1 MGVGEDPARD
11 HLMARARKRTR
22 RWPSAVVFDLDGTLV
37 DSAPDILS
45 ALNHGMAVAG
55 RPPVAEEAGR
65 RAIGLGLEGMVEQA
79 LAGSGGLPDSAALEA
94 ITRAAVRFYDA
105 HLIVRTRPFPGVAE
119 ALAGLSARGVR
130 MGICTNKRLA
140 PAQHILAGLGLGD
153 YFEAVIARESC
164 PQRKPHPAPLH
175 ATLRALG
182 VSPADSVM
190 VGDSLVDVEC
200 ARAAGIPVVAVAH
213 GYSEVPVQELA
224 ADVIIESCAALMEAL
239 EAMAR

>member
-1 MGVGEDPARD
+1 M
-11 HLMARARKRTR
+11 
-22 RWPSAVVFDLDGTLV
+22 
-37 DSAPDILS
+37 
-45 ALNHGMAVAG
+45 
-55 RPPVAEEAGR
+55 
-65 RAIGLGLEGMVEQA
+65 
-79 LAGSGGLPDSAALEA
+79 
-94 ITRAAVRFYDA
+94 
-105 HLIVRTRPFPGVAE
+105 
-119 ALAGLSARGVR
+119 
-130 MGICTNKRLA
+130 
-140 PAQHILAGLGLGD
+140 
-153 YFEAVIARESC
+153 IARESC